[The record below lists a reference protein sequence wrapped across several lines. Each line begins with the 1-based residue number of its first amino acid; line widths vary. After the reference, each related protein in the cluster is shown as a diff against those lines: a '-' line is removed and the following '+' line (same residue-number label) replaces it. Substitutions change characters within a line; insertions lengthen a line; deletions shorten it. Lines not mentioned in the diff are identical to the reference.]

1 MRILGTRIAVVV
13 GALALA
19 TCSRQSGA
27 EQSKPVA
34 AQPTPAVEAA
44 GTSDWREQYAYTLG
58 VQAYIFGFPYVY
70 LPALRWDWVT
80 HPKTK
85 DELPLYAPINHFS
98 HVRTLADASYR
109 GGGSPNEDTLYS
121 VAWVDVAKEPVILS
135 HPDMGDR
142 YFAFELAGIDSDN
155 FAYVGKRTTGSK
167 AGSFAIV
174 GPGWKGQLPAG
185 VKPLP
190 PSITPSVLLFA
201 RTLIDGPADAK
212 TVNALQDQYTLIP
225 LSLWGKKDAVL
236 PASRDVWKPFDRKT
250 DPLAEWRTMN
260 RAMSENPPEP
270 RLAKLVELFGKI
282 GVGPGQDVD
291 RMDDETKRGL
301 ARAAVD
307 GRQLIK
313 DVIDSGRLGRQ
324 VNNWNIPPR
333 TLGRAGLVDDFL
345 LRASIQAM
353 GGIISNELEETV
365 YFNTTKDSA
374 GQPLDSAKNYVL
386 RFPPG
391 GLPKVNAFWSLTMY
405 DPTFNFTD
413 NVLDR
418 YSLGDRSKD
427 LKRDADG
434 GLTIY
439 INRNSPGKDKES
451 NWLPSP
457 QSGPFFLILR
467 TYMPGA
473 EIVEQKW
480 APPPVNETALR
491 DP

>member
-1 MRILGTRIAVVV
+1 MKTKIASVV
-13 GALALA
+13 GALAFMF
-19 TCSRQSGA
+19 
-27 EQSKPVA
+27 VA
-34 AQPTPAVEAA
+34 GVSAQEAP
-44 GTSDWREQYAYTLG
+44 GKIDWREQYAYSLG

-70 LPALRWDWVT
+70 LPSLRADWVT
-80 HPKTK
+80 RPKAAN
-85 DELPLYAPINHFS
+85 ELPLYAPINHFS

-109 GGGSPNEDTLYS
+109 GGGSPNQDTLYS
-121 VAWVDVAKEPVILS
+121 TAWLDVGKEPVILS

-142 YFAFELAGIDSDN
+142 YFSFELAGIDSDN
-155 FAYVGKRTTGSK
+155 FAYVGKRTTGGK

-174 GPGWKGQLPAG
+174 GPGWKGDLPAG

-190 PSITPSVLLFA
+190 ASLTPSVLIFA

-212 TVNALQDQYTLIP
+212 TVNTLQDQYTLIP

-236 PASRDVWKPFDRKT
+236 PASRDVWQPFDPKT

-260 RAMSENPPEP
+260 RAMTENPPEA
-270 RLAKLVELFGKI
+270 RLAKLVKLFAKV
-282 GVGPGQDVD
+282 GVGPGQRVEI
-291 RMDDETKRGL
+291 MDDATKRGL

-313 DVIDSGRLGRQ
+313 AAIDSGQLGRQ

-365 YFNTTKDSA
+365 YYNTTKDGA
-374 GQPLDSAKNYVL
+374 GQAFDGAKKYIL
-386 RFPPG
+386 RFAPG
-391 GLPKVNAFWSLTMY
+391 QLPKVNAFWSLTMY

-413 NVLDR
+413 NPLNR
-418 YSLGDRSKD
+418 YSLGDRTKD
-427 LKRDADG
+427 LKKDADG

-439 INRNSPGKDKES
+439 IQRNSPGEDNES
-451 NWLPSP
+451 NWLPST
-457 QSGPFFLILR
+457 QSGAFFLILR

-480 APPPVNETALR
+480 APPPVTELR
-491 DP
+491 